1 VAKVNELGMGE
12 WYMVGCAVQTMIGD
26 LNLKKAGKKIPEY
39 DYKPM
44 DEEGRCIVENWVAS
58 KV

>member
-1 VAKVNELGMGE
+1 MAKVNELDMGE
-12 WYMVGCAVQTMIGD
+12 WYMVGCAVQTMTGD

-44 DEEGRCIVENWVAS
+44 DEEGIYIVENWVAS